1 MRQIL
6 ALIILPVIMLL
17 HPHATR
23 AFKTE
28 AFVVKDS
35 GFPASGQHRLYW
47 LDNDRVI
54 FTGYEFTLE
63 KTDQPGRSGRE
74 QNIYI
79 WDTREKQR
87 AVYVRNASLDCYF
100 RGYIRYSSLDGPSK
114 KGLMGQERTYLDMVY
129 SKDTWEGE
137 PPEWEENVKVHPIT
151 CKSYRAKP
159 LKQQADIVELLPD
172 HGYLDFARPV
182 THQPI
187 AALPPISFYRF
198 EVDTP
203 IPLPVTRNDLSR
215 HDVHYLEFL
224 NEYVLFSAHLI
235 DPKTGRQMSSW
246 GKEALQR
253 FWILKSDGTAG
264 ELQVPVPYNRWDSLF
279 PLRDGVFVTG
289 RSVKVTEP
297 RGPGDAGAYWI
308 HGEGRIEKLAAGL
321 INTAAISPNG
331 CKVAF
336 LREPHDNLRLEHRI
350 TLQLLNICQ
359 GE

>member
-1 MRQIL
+1 
-6 ALIILPVIMLL
+6 
-17 HPHATR
+17 
-23 AFKTE
+23 
-28 AFVVKDS
+28 
-35 GFPASGQHRLYW
+35 
-47 LDNDRVI
+47 
-54 FTGYEFTLE
+54 
-63 KTDQPGRSGRE
+63 
-74 QNIYI
+74 
-79 WDTREKQR
+79 
-87 AVYVRNASLDCYF
+87 
-100 RGYIRYSSLDGPSK
+100 
-114 KGLMGQERTYLDMVY
+114 
-129 SKDTWEGE
+129 
-137 PPEWEENVKVHPIT
+137 
-151 CKSYRAKP
+151 
-159 LKQQADIVELLPD
+159 
-172 HGYLDFARPV
+172 
-182 THQPI
+182 
-187 AALPPISFYRF
+187 
-198 EVDTP
+198 
-203 IPLPVTRNDLSR
+203 
-215 HDVHYLEFL
+215 
-224 NEYVLFSAHLI
+224 
-235 DPKTGRQMSSW
+235 MSSW